1 VLGMEYVENI
11 KDDVIKTLKSVGYE
25 VVDTDLFLL
34 EQSIEK
40 VKSYIKNKTNQN
52 KVPEGLKYIW
62 VDRSTGE
69 FLYFK
74 KSLNQLELKGLDF
87 DRVAKEISEGDTKV
101 VFEDTKS
108 VGDKFE
114 VFTTYLMTR
123 GEDELLRYR
132 RIVW

>member
-1 VLGMEYVENI
+1 MEYVENI

-25 VVDTDLFLL
+25 VVDADLFLL

-40 VKSYIKNKTNQN
+40 VRSYIKNKTNQN

-62 VDRSTGE
+62 IDRSTGE

-74 KSLNQLELKGLDF
+74 KSLNQLELKDLDF

-101 VFEDTKS
+101 VYEDTKS
-108 VGDKFE
+108 MGDKFE
-114 VFTTYLMTR
+114 VYMTYLMTR

>member
-1 VLGMEYVENI
+1 MVPMDYVENI
-11 KDDVIKTLKSVGYE
+11 KEDVIKTLKSIGYE
-25 VVDTDLFLL
+25 VVDADLFLL

-52 KVPEGLKYIW
+52 RVPEGLKYIW
-62 VDRSTGE
+62 IDRSTGE

-87 DRVAKEISEGDTKV
+87 DRVEKEISEGDTKV
-101 VFEDTKS
+101 VYEDTKS
-108 VGDKFE
+108 TGDKFE
-114 VFTTYLMTR
+114 VYMTYLMTR

>member
-1 VLGMEYVENI
+1 MEYVENI
-11 KDDVIKTLKSVGYE
+11 KEDVIKTLKSVGYE
-25 VVDTDLFLL
+25 VVDADLFLL
-34 EQSIEK
+34 EHSIEK
-40 VKSYIKNKTNQN
+40 VKAYIKNKTNQN

-62 VDRSTGE
+62 IDRSTGE

-74 KSLNQLELKGLDF
+74 KSLNQLELNGLDF

-101 VFEDTKS
+101 VYEDTKTT
-108 VGDKFE
+108 GDKFE
-114 VFTTYLMTR
+114 VYTTYLMTR

>member
-1 VLGMEYVENI
+1 MEYVENI

-87 DRVAKEISEGDTKV
+87 NRVAKEISEGDTKV

-108 VGDKFE
+108 EGDKFE

-123 GEDELLRYR
+123 REDELLRYR

>member
-1 VLGMEYVENI
+1 MEYIENI

-25 VVDTDLFLL
+25 VVDADLFLL

-62 VDRSTGE
+62 IERSTGE

-114 VFTTYLMTR
+114 VFTTCLMTR

>member
-1 VLGMEYVENI
+1 MEYVENI
-11 KDDVIKTLKSVGYE
+11 REDVIKTLKSVGYE
-25 VVDTDLFLL
+25 VVDADLFLM

-62 VDRSTGE
+62 IDRSTGE
-69 FLYFK
+69 FLNFK
-74 KSLNQLELKGLDF
+74 KSLNQLNLNRLNFG
-87 DRVAKEISEGDTKV
+87 RMAKEISEGDTKV
-101 VFEDTKS
+101 VYEDTKTT
-108 VGDKFE
+108 GDKFE
-114 VFTTYLMTR
+114 VYMTYLMTR

>member
-1 VLGMEYVENI
+1 MDYVENI
-11 KDDVIKTLKSVGYE
+11 KEDVVKTLKSVGYE
-25 VVDTDLFLL
+25 VVDADLFLL

-62 VDRSTGE
+62 IDRSTGE
-69 FLYFK
+69 FLNFK
-74 KSLNQLELKGLDF
+74 KSLNQLELNGLNF
-87 DRVAKEISEGDTKV
+87 GRMAKEISEGDTKV
-101 VFEDTKS
+101 VYEDTKTT
-108 VGDKFE
+108 GDKFE
-114 VFTTYLMTR
+114 VYMTYLMTR

>member
-1 VLGMEYVENI
+1 MEYIENI
-11 KDDVIKTLKSVGYE
+11 KEDVIKTLKSVGYE

-40 VKSYIKNKTNQN
+40 VRSYIKNKTNQN
-52 KVPEGLKYIW
+52 KVPEGLKHIW
-62 VDRSTGE
+62 IDRSTGE

-101 VFEDTKS
+101 VYEDTKTT
-108 VGDKFE
+108 GDKFE
-114 VFTTYLMTR
+114 VYMTYLMTR

>member
-1 VLGMEYVENI
+1 MEYVENI

-40 VKSYIKNKTNQN
+40 VRSYIKNKTNQN
-52 KVPEGLKYIW
+52 KVPEGLKHIW
-62 VDRSTGE
+62 IDRSTGE

-74 KSLNQLELKGLDF
+74 KSLNQLNLNGLNF
-87 DRVAKEISEGDTKV
+87 GRMAKEISEGDTKV
-101 VFEDTKS
+101 VYEDTKTT
-108 VGDKFE
+108 GDKFE
-114 VFTTYLMTR
+114 VYMTYLMTR

>member
-1 VLGMEYVENI
+1 MEYIENI
-11 KDDVIKTLKSVGYE
+11 KEDLIKTLKSVGYE
-25 VVDTDLFLL
+25 VVDADLFLL

-62 VDRSTGE
+62 IDRSTGE
-69 FLYFK
+69 FLNFK
-74 KSLNQLELKGLDF
+74 KSLNQLNLNGLNF
-87 DRVAKEISEGDTKV
+87 GRMAKEISEGDTKV
-101 VFEDTKS
+101 VYEDTKTT
-108 VGDKFE
+108 GDKFE
-114 VFTTYLMTR
+114 VYMTYLMTR

>member
-1 VLGMEYVENI
+1 MEYIENI
-11 KDDVIKTLKSVGYE
+11 KEDVIKTLKSVGYE
-25 VVDTDLFLL
+25 VVDADLFLL

-40 VKSYIKNKTNQN
+40 VRSYIKNKTNQN
-52 KVPEGLKYIW
+52 RVPEGLKYIW
-62 VDRSTGE
+62 IDRSTGE

-108 VGDKFE
+108 TGDKFE
-114 VFTTYLMTR
+114 VYMTYLMTR

>member
-1 VLGMEYVENI
+1 MEYVENI
-11 KDDVIKTLKSVGYE
+11 REDVVKTLKSVGYE
-25 VVDTDLFLL
+25 VVDADLFLL

-62 VDRSTGE
+62 IDRSTGK
-69 FLYFK
+69 FLNFK
-74 KSLNQLELKGLDF
+74 KSLNQLNLNGLDF
-87 DRVAKEISEGDTKV
+87 DRMAKEISEGDTKV
-101 VFEDTKS
+101 VYEDTKTTS
-108 VGDKFE
+108 DKFE
-114 VFTTYLMTR
+114 VFIAYLMTR

>member
-1 VLGMEYVENI
+1 MEYVENI
-11 KDDVIKTLKSVGYE
+11 KEDVIKTLKSVGYE
-25 VVDTDLFLL
+25 VVDADLFLL

-62 VDRSTGE
+62 IDRSTGE
-69 FLYFK
+69 FLNFK
-74 KSLNQLELKGLDF
+74 KSLNQLNLNGLNF
-87 DRVAKEISEGDTKV
+87 GRMAKEISEGDTKV
-101 VFEDTKS
+101 VYEDTKTT
-108 VGDKFE
+108 GDKFE
-114 VFTTYLMTR
+114 VYMTYLMIR

>member
-1 VLGMEYVENI
+1 MDYVENI
-11 KDDVIKTLKSVGYE
+11 KEDVIKTLKSVGYE
-25 VVDTDLFLL
+25 VVDADLFLL

-52 KVPEGLKYIW
+52 KVPEGLKHIW
-62 VDRSTGE
+62 IDRSTGE

-74 KSLNQLELKGLDF
+74 KSLNQLNLNGLNF
-87 DRVAKEISEGDTKV
+87 GRMAKEISEGDTKV
-101 VFEDTKS
+101 VYEDTKTT
-108 VGDKFE
+108 GDKFE
-114 VFTTYLMTR
+114 VYMTYLMTR

>member
-1 VLGMEYVENI
+1 MEYVENI

-25 VVDTDLFLL
+25 VVDADLFLL

-52 KVPEGLKYIW
+52 KVPEGLKHIW
-62 VDRSTGE
+62 VYRSTCE

-74 KSLNQLELKGLDF
+74 KSLNQLELNGLNF
-87 DRVAKEISEGDTKV
+87 GRMAKEISEGDTKV
-101 VFEDTKS
+101 VYEDTKTT
-108 VGDKFE
+108 GDKFE
-114 VFTTYLMTR
+114 VYMTYLMTR
-123 GEDELLRYR
+123 GEGELLRYR

>member
-1 VLGMEYVENI
+1 MEYIENI
-11 KDDVIKTLKSVGYE
+11 REEVIKTLKSVGYE
-25 VVDTDLFLL
+25 VIDADLFLL

-52 KVPEGLKYIW
+52 KVPEGLKHIW
-62 VDRSTGE
+62 IDRSMGE
-69 FLYFK
+69 FLNFK
-74 KSLNQLELKGLDF
+74 KTLNQLELKGLDF

-101 VFEDTKS
+101 VYEDTKS
-108 VGDKFE
+108 TGDKFD
-114 VFTTYLMTR
+114 VYMTYLMTR

>member
-1 VLGMEYVENI
+1 MEYVENI

-40 VKSYIKNKTNQN
+40 VRSYIKNKTNQN
-52 KVPEGLKYIW
+52 KVPEGLKHIW

-123 GEDELLRYR
+123 GENELLRYR

>member
-1 VLGMEYVENI
+1 MEYVENI
-11 KDDVIKTLKSVGYE
+11 KEDVIKTLKSVGYE

-62 VDRSTGE
+62 IDRSTGE

-74 KSLNQLELKGLDF
+74 KSLNQLNLNGLNF
-87 DRVAKEISEGDTKV
+87 GRMAKEISEGDTKV
-101 VFEDTKS
+101 VYEDTKTT
-108 VGDKFE
+108 GDKFE
-114 VFTTYLMTR
+114 VYMTYLMTR
-123 GEDELLRYR
+123 EENELLRYR

>member
-1 VLGMEYVENI
+1 MEYVENI

-52 KVPEGLKYIW
+52 KVPEGLKHIW
-62 VDRSTGE
+62 IDRSTGE

-123 GEDELLRYR
+123 GENELLRYR
-132 RIVW
+132 RLVW

>member
-1 VLGMEYVENI
+1 MDYVENI
-11 KDDVIKTLKSVGYE
+11 KEDVIKTLKSVGYE

-34 EQSIEK
+34 DQSIEK

-108 VGDKFE
+108 EGDKFE
-114 VFTTYLMTR
+114 VFTMYLMTR
-123 GEDELLRYR
+123 GEEELLRYR

>member
-1 VLGMEYVENI
+1 MEYVENI
-11 KDDVIKTLKSVGYE
+11 REDVVKTLKSVGYE
-25 VVDTDLFLL
+25 VVDADLFLL

-62 VDRSTGE
+62 IDRSTGE
-69 FLYFK
+69 FLNFK
-74 KSLNQLELKGLDF
+74 KSLNQLNLNGLNF
-87 DRVAKEISEGDTKV
+87 GRMAKEISEGDTKV
-101 VFEDTKS
+101 VYEDTKTT
-108 VGDKFE
+108 GDKFE
-114 VFTTYLMTR
+114 VYMTYLMTR

>member
-1 VLGMEYVENI
+1 MEYVENI

-87 DRVAKEISEGDTKV
+87 GRIAQEISEGDTKV
-101 VFEDTKS
+101 VYGNTKTT
-108 VGDKFE
+108 GDKFE
-114 VFTTYLMTR
+114 VYTMYLQTY
-123 GEDELLRYR
+123 GEDEIKRYR
-132 RIVW
+132 RLVW

>member
-1 VLGMEYVENI
+1 MDYVENI
-11 KDDVIKTLKSVGYE
+11 KEDVIKTLKSVGYE
-25 VVDTDLFLL
+25 VVDADLFLL

>member
-1 VLGMEYVENI
+1 MGYVENI
-11 KDDVIKTLKSVGYE
+11 KEDVIKTLKSVGYE
-25 VVDTDLFLL
+25 VVDADLFLL

-62 VDRSTGE
+62 IDRSTGE
-69 FLYFK
+69 FLNFK
-74 KSLNQLELKGLDF
+74 KSLNQLNLNGLNF
-87 DRVAKEISEGDTKV
+87 GRMAKEISEGDTKV
-101 VFEDTKS
+101 VYEDTKTT
-108 VGDKFE
+108 GDKFE
-114 VFTTYLMTR
+114 VYMTYLMTR

>member
-1 VLGMEYVENI
+1 MENI
-11 KDDVIKTLKSVGYE
+11 KEDVIKTLKSVGYE

-52 KVPEGLKYIW
+52 KVPGGLKYIW
-62 VDRSTGE
+62 IDRSTGE
-69 FLYFK
+69 FLNFK
-74 KSLNQLELKGLDF
+74 KSLNQLNLNGLNF
-87 DRVAKEISEGDTKV
+87 GRMAKEISEGDTKV
-101 VFEDTKS
+101 VYEDTKTT
-108 VGDKFE
+108 GDKFE
-114 VFTTYLMTR
+114 VYMTYLMTR

>member
-1 VLGMEYVENI
+1 MEYVENI
-11 KDDVIKTLKSVGYE
+11 REDVIKTLKSVGYE
-25 VVDTDLFLL
+25 VVDADLFLL

-40 VKSYIKNKTNQN
+40 VRSYIKNKTNQN
-52 KVPEGLKYIW
+52 KVPEGLKHIW
-62 VDRSTGE
+62 IDRSTGE

-101 VFEDTKS
+101 VYEDTKTT
-108 VGDKFE
+108 GDKFE
-114 VFTTYLMTR
+114 VYMTYLMTR

>member
-1 VLGMEYVENI
+1 MEYVENI
-11 KDDVIKTLKSVGYE
+11 KEDVIKTLKSVGYE
-25 VVDTDLFLL
+25 VVDADLFLL

-52 KVPEGLKYIW
+52 KVPEGLKHIW
-62 VDRSTGE
+62 IDRSTGE

-101 VFEDTKS
+101 VYEDTKS
-108 VGDKFE
+108 MGDKFE
-114 VFTTYLMTR
+114 VYMTYLMTR

>member
-1 VLGMEYVENI
+1 MDYVENI
-11 KDDVIKTLKSVGYE
+11 KEDVIKTLKSVGYE
-25 VVDTDLFLL
+25 VIDADLFLL

-52 KVPEGLKYIW
+52 KVPEGLKHIW
-62 VDRSTGE
+62 IDRSTGE

-101 VFEDTKS
+101 VYEDTKS
-108 VGDKFE
+108 TGDKFE
-114 VFTTYLMTR
+114 VYITYLMTR

>member
-1 VLGMEYVENI
+1 MEYVENI
-11 KDDVIKTLKSVGYE
+11 REDVIKTLKSVGYE
-25 VVDTDLFLL
+25 VVDADLFLM

-62 VDRSTGE
+62 IDRSTGE
-69 FLYFK
+69 FLNFK
-74 KSLNQLELKGLDF
+74 KSLNQLNLNRLHFG
-87 DRVAKEISEGDTKV
+87 RMAKDISEGDTKV
-101 VFEDTKS
+101 VYEDTKTT
-108 VGDKFE
+108 GDKFE
-114 VFTTYLMTR
+114 VYMTYLMTR

>member
-1 VLGMEYVENI
+1 MEYVENI
-11 KDDVIKTLKSVGYE
+11 KEDAIKTLKSVGYE
-25 VVDTDLFLL
+25 VIDADLFLL

-62 VDRSTGE
+62 IDRSTGE
-69 FLYFK
+69 FLNLK
-74 KSLNQLELKGLDF
+74 KSLNQLNLNGLNF
-87 DRVAKEISEGDTKV
+87 GRMAKEISEGDTKV
-101 VFEDTKS
+101 VYEDTKTT
-108 VGDKFE
+108 GDKFE
-114 VFTTYLMTR
+114 VYMTYLMTR

>member
-1 VLGMEYVENI
+1 MEYVENI

-25 VVDTDLFLL
+25 VVETDLFLL

-40 VKSYIKNKTNQN
+40 VRSYIKNKTNQN

-62 VDRSTGE
+62 IDRSTGE